1 MNTVELVKN
10 RFKRINAKLDDDMA
24 RVKMNDVLS
33 EAEKEAEL
41 MILRA
46 IKSLANSQSVAE
58 MTKLQTDQAEVLES
72 DLDALC
78 VAVNHTIVAV
88 LGVQAKK
95 RAAVYEITLSE
106 RGCKSSKFQTI
117 TQFADTNY

>member
-78 VAVNHTIVAV
+78 VAVNKTIVDV

-95 RAAVYEITLSE
+95 RAAVYEITLAE
-106 RGCKSSKFQTI
+106 RGCKTKRFQTI